1 MIRGLCLSVTKTIID
16 RQSIWRHIQVIGS
29 VINALHLA
37 CWVRISAWEKV
48 TSDFRLEGD
57 VVSHRF
63 PRSQIKIKAQHGVMA
78 ASAGNVNH

>member
-1 MIRGLCLSVTKTIID
+1 M
-16 RQSIWRHIQVIGS
+16 WRHIQVIDS
-29 VINALHLA
+29 IIAPIIA

-78 ASAGNVNH
+78 ASAGNVNP